1 MKDVP
6 NFGYGCVYSIE
17 CHCGMMIIAYEVTI
31 EVIPN
36 CTCPN
41 FVFMLTTFKKR
52 ENFISCKHLYFIY
65 RTRMFC
71 DHKIGGF
78 INQHILNINEIKK
91 LVQ

>member
-6 NFGYGCVYSIE
+6 NFGYGHVYSIE
-17 CHCGMMIIAYEVTI
+17 GHCGMITIAYEVTI

-41 FVFMLTTFKKR
+41 FVFMLTTLKKR
-52 ENFISCKHLYFIY
+52 EIPCKHLYFIF

-71 DHKIGGF
+71 DHKIDSF
-78 INQHILNINEIKK
+78 INRHILNINEIKK
-91 LVQ
+91 LLQ